1 MRAVRRALPD
11 APERSGRIWSAV
23 CALDAV
29 TTAGVVMAFDS
40 IPGEPLTAPFVEW
53 CVANGKQVVMPEDD
67 PVPDPAAVDVV
78 VVPGIAFTR
87 SGDRLGQGGGWY
99 DRFLTGVRAD
109 CVTIGVGFGPQLL
122 ASLPTEPHDRRLDV
136 VVTDQGVVTATA

>member
-11 APERSGRIWSAV
+11 APERSERIWSAV
-23 CALDAV
+23 CALEAI
-29 TTAGVVMAFDS
+29 TTARVVMAFDS

-99 DRFLTGVRAD
+99 DRFLTRVRDD
-109 CVTIGVGFGPQLL
+109 CVLIGVCFDPLVVER
-122 ASLPTEPHDRRLDV
+122 LPVEDHDVRIHH
-136 VVTDQGVVTATA
+136 VVTERGLRSEV